1 MAGVAKLDR
10 DIRVAGE
17 LNVRILC
24 ILVAVFCGLYAP
36 AALAQWNP
44 HFTASLGRSYGQL
57 ALSQSTLSGTRRI
70 QGDATAPPP
79 ADSDPLTF
87 TPDPELTSEI
97 RAGVIDILSQ
107 QSPELRAQMERTF
120 AGDAVLKDFERYQHA
135 HGGYSA
141 NNVAD
146 SQAALLVVSWEIMT
160 NSTAS
165 AAQVRGAHAQVR
177 TIFLNTPTLR
187 ELTNAGRQEMA
198 ERNAYQVMISVA
210 ARDQYLRK
218 PEPARLTE
226 LRASATT
233 VMKQQGIDLS
243 ELKLTD
249 QGFKKS

>member
-1 MAGVAKLDR
+1 L
-10 DIRVAGE
+10 RV
-17 LNVRILC
+17 LC
-24 ILVAVFCGLYAP
+24 VLAALLCGLHAP

-57 ALSQSTLSGTRRI
+57 ALSQSALSGSRRI
-70 QGDATAPPP
+70 QGDSTAPPP
-79 ADSDPLTF
+79 PAQADSDPLTF
-87 TPDPELTSEI
+87 TSDPELTSEI

-107 QSPELRAQMERTF
+107 QSPDLRAQMERTF
-120 AGDAVLKDFERYQHA
+120 AGDTVLKDFERYLRA

-141 NNVAD
+141 HNVAD
-146 SQAALLVVSWEIMT
+146 SQAALLVVQWEIMT

-165 AAQVRGAHAQVR
+165 DAQVRGAHAQVR

-198 ERNAYQVMISVA
+198 ERNAYQVMIAVA
-210 ARDQYLRK
+210 ARNQYLRK

-226 LRASATT
+226 LRASAAT
-233 VMKQQGIDLS
+233 VMREHGIDLS
-243 ELKLTD
+243 QLKLTN